1 MDSLFQIFTIKKQGG
16 EGEEFLRRGTTDLME
31 DLVVVVIYVI

>member
-16 EGEEFLRRGTTDLME
+16 EGEEFLSRETTDLME
-31 DLVVVVIYVI
+31 DIVIVVV

>member
-16 EGEEFLRRGTTDLME
+16 EGEEFLSRGTTDLME
-31 DLVVVVIYVI
+31 DIVVAVV